1 MTKKQ
6 NQSQLITIGYFSKR
20 KHKAVKLEYT
30 TITIS
35 EKKFRWIR
43 RTIWIQYQALVDAYY
58 ILGVFSLHC
67 RI

>member
-20 KHKAVKLEYT
+20 KRKAVKLEYP

-35 EKKFRWIR
+35 ENKFQWIR

-58 ILGVFSLHC
+58 ILSVFSLHC